1 MEVSATPVAAN
12 IGVMLALDVDLGLG
26 LERVDCIKYL
36 AVQLLS
42 QRRVSLLPIRQVV
55 IYHWPCCVN
64 KLLSGLDMDTSA
76 QNVGTEELGA
86 VI

>member
-1 MEVSATPVAAN
+1 MPVAAT

-55 IYHWPCCVN
+55 IYHWPC
-64 KLLSGLDMDTSA
+64 LREQTLSGLDVDTSA
-76 QNVGTEELGA
+76 KNKCTEELGA